1 MPLYRGKQVGSC
13 RRLTIRAEGQ
23 TRPRRAGEMAS
34 CPLFCRSLRRI
45 RMSLVRLTYPY
56 PLHTFPLIGAP
67 LPPALTM
74 TIATSTTC
82 TIPVSGMHCAGCSS
96 RVQQALERTPGV
108 SAANVNL
115 MTNSATVDFDPSAVT
130 PQRLI
135 EAIRESGYGAELPT
149 ERENTTELIDRQD
162 AARRDEIREL
172 QRKFSVSL
180 AVGIL
185 AMLLSLPLASAD
197 PGTTQDPL
205 MRVMMPLSRM
215 LERIV
220 PDIADVPADVWRYLL
235 LVLTIPVVGWAGRHF
250 YSRAWTAARH
260 RIADMNT
267 LIALGTGA
275 AFLFSLAMTLAD
287 DWFAARGVRP
297 QVYYEAV
304 VWIIAL
310 ILLGNLLE
318 ARAKNRTWEALR
330 RLIALRPRTARV
342 LRGAEEQTVSLDDLR
357 VGDRVLV
364 RPGETIPAD
373 GVIVEGSSHVDES
386 MLTGEPEPVRK
397 TIGDSVVGATL
408 NRNGALQLRITS
420 TGEETVLARIIRLV
434 REAQGSKPP
443 IQRLADRISA
453 VFVPVVLV
461 GAMLTFGIWLLFG
474 PAPSYLH
481 ALVAAVTVLIIA
493 CPCAMGLAVPTAVMV
508 ATGRGAELGVLI
520 RGGEA
525 LERTGDVDVVV
536 LDKTGTITEGRP
548 AVGSVSAV
556 AESGLS
562 AERVLQLAASV
573 ERFSEHPLGEAI
585 VAEAERRTIPLLS
598 VTAFESRTGRG
609 VEGVVDGH
617 HVTVGNLALMRDAK
631 VDPRGLASQAGRS
644 DATQIYLAV
653 DGRAAGLITVSDPVR
668 SSSAEAVRQ
677 LKQLDLDLVLLSGD
691 NQRTTSSVA
700 HLVGI
705 DQVVAEVLPAGKLQ
719 EIRRLQQQGK
729 SVAMVGDGLNDAPAL
744 AQADIGIA
752 MGGGTSV
759 AVEAATVTL
768 MRGDLMGVVD
778 GIALSRQTMR
788 IIRQNLFWAF
798 IYNLIGI
805 PIAAG
810 VLYPRFGLLLS
821 PAMAAAA
828 MAASSVSVVSN
839 SLRLRNYRR

>member
-1 MPLYRGKQVGSC
+1 
-13 RRLTIRAEGQ
+13 
-23 TRPRRAGEMAS
+23 
-34 CPLFCRSLRRI
+34 
-45 RMSLVRLTYPY
+45 
-56 PLHTFPLIGAP
+56 
-67 LPPALTM
+67 M

-96 RVQQALERTPGV
+96 RVQQALEGTPGV

-115 MTNSATVDFDPSAVT
+115 MTNSATIDFDPSAVS
-130 PQRLI
+130 PERLV
-135 EAIRESGYGAELPT
+135 EAIRETGYGAELPT
-149 ERENTTELIDRQD
+149 ERENTTELVDQQD
-162 AARRDEIREL
+162 ATRAAEIGEL
-172 QRKFSVSL
+172 RQKFSVSL
-180 AVGIL
+180 IAGIL

-197 PGTTQDPL
+197 PGTTHDPL
-205 MRVMMPLSRM
+205 MRIMMPLSRM

-220 PDIADVPADVWRYLL
+220 PEIADVPADVWRYLL
-235 LVLTIPVVGWAGRHF
+235 LALTIPVIGWAGRHF
-250 YSRAWTAARH
+250 YIRAWTAARH

-310 ILLGNLLE
+310 VLLGNLLE
-318 ARAKNRTWEALR
+318 ARAKSRTWEALR
-330 RLIALRPRTARV
+330 RLIALRPPTARV
-342 LRGAEEQTVSLDDLR
+342 LRGRAEQTVPLEELR

-397 TIGDSVVGATL
+397 GVGDSVVGATL
-408 NRNGALQLRITS
+408 NRNGALQIRVTT

-461 GAMLTFGIWLLFG
+461 VAMLTFGTWLLFG

-548 AVGSVSAV
+548 AVGSVSA
-556 AESGLS
+556 AGESDLS
-562 AERVLQLAASV
+562 AERLLQLAASV
-573 ERFSEHPLGEAI
+573 ERFSEHPIGEAI

-617 HVTVGNLALMRDAK
+617 RVTLGNLALMRDAK
-631 VDPRGLASQAGRS
+631 VDPSGFAPRAGRS
-644 DATQIYLAV
+644 DETQVYLAL
-653 DGRAAGLITVSDPVR
+653 DSRAAGLITVSDPVR
-668 SSSAEAVRQ
+668 SSSAEAVRR
-677 LKQLDLDLVLLSGD
+677 LKQLDLDLILLSGD
-691 NQRTTSSVA
+691 NQRTTTSVA
-700 HLVGI
+700 QMVGI
-705 DQVVAEVLPAGKLQ
+705 DQVVAEVLPSGKLQ

-778 GIALSRQTMR
+778 GIALSRLTMR